1 MAMTDESLLYDAFDD
16 CLTRLGLGE
25 SVADCLKSYPDL
37 SEELRPMLE
46 AAQVTWS
53 ISRVPHHV
61 QRRSRSRFLTI
72 LAQATARRSPR
83 LNAWGMLFQRVV
95 TTTLT
100 LAVGFTLGTTGLYY
114 ASASTLPGD
123 SLYGVKRAFEDTW
136 VQLAVSPQQ
145 RLELEEQYNAVR
157 ETEVEQ
163 LLTTGANRNATVSFG
178 GPFSSAT
185 SAEWHVGGF
194 DVYLADDTKISG
206 VPQPGFYVSVVAQM
220 QNGKLVAGE
229 LTVEEMEITGLLAG
243 GGDQWQING
252 VSFAVTAQTTVNGQL
267 APGATA
273 TARVRSLRP
282 GDRVAVSVTVLA
294 EPTALPTDTP
304 TATSSST
311 VTRTPTTVPTDTLE
325 PTDTKSPSKTP
336 LPTVEPSKTPGP
348 GVESSETPK
357 PGETKESTEAPEP
370 TERREATETPK
381 PESGEDEHDDSTREP
396 RRTRDP

>member
-1 MAMTDESLLYDAFDD
+1 MTDESLLYDAFDD
-16 CLTRLGLGE
+16 CLTRLGRGE

-53 ISRVPHHV
+53 ISRVPHHA

-72 LAQATARRSPR
+72 LAQASARRSPR

-123 SLYGVKRAFEDTW
+123 SLYGVKRAFEDTR

-145 RLELEEQYNAVR
+145 RLELEEQYNSVR

-194 DVYLADDTKISG
+194 DVYLADNTKISG
-206 VPQPGFYVSVVAQM
+206 VPQPGFYVSVVALM
-220 QNGKLVAGE
+220 QDGKLVASE

-243 GGDQWQING
+243 GGDRWQING

-267 APGATA
+267 DPGATA

-294 EPTALPTDTP
+294 EPTAAPTDTP

-311 VTRTPTTVPTDTLE
+311 VTRTPTAMPTDTLE
-325 PTDTKSPSKTP
+325 PTDTQSPSSTP

-348 GVESSETPK
+348 GVEPSETPK
-357 PGETKESTEAPEP
+357 PGETKESTESPEP
-370 TERREATETPK
+370 TEHREASETPK
-381 PESGEDEHDDSTREP
+381 PEPSEDEDDDSTRVP

>member
-1 MAMTDESLLYDAFDD
+1 MTDESLLYDAFDD
-16 CLTRLGLGE
+16 CLTRLGRGE

-61 QRRSRSRFLTI
+61 QRRSRSRFLTM

-123 SLYGVKRAFEDTW
+123 SLYGVKRAFEDTR

-145 RLELEEQYNAVR
+145 RLELEEQYNTVR

-194 DVYLADDTKISG
+194 DVYLADNTKISG

-220 QNGKLVAGE
+220 QNGKLVASE
-229 LTVEEMEITGLLAG
+229 LTVEEMEITGLLAGG

-267 APGATA
+267 DPGATA

-294 EPTALPTDTP
+294 EPTSAPTDTP
-304 TATSSST
+304 TAISSST
-311 VTRTPTTVPTDTLE
+311 ATRTPTAMPTDTLE
-325 PTDTKSPSKTP
+325 PTDTKSPSSTP

-348 GVESSETPK
+348 SVEPSETPK

-370 TERREATETPK
+370 TERREASETPE
-381 PESGEDEHDDSTREP
+381 PEPSEDEHDDSTRVP